1 MANQALYTSTK
12 ITDISHSPEKA
23 DTTLLLH
30 VPNSVSNGLNKLM
43 VGSMDT
49 NVLVLMFRHLLN
61 ASEPWIALPL
71 EKETKCTK
79 LLKLLQMQ
87 GLESH
92 LSSFDLPIVIK
103 RRHSVLTEQT
113 LPGQLGW
120 DLIILFA

>member
-12 ITDISHSPEKA
+12 VTDISHSPEKA

-43 VGSMDT
+43 VGS
-49 NVLVLMFRHLLN
+49 VLMFRHLLN
-61 ASEPWIALPL
+61 ASEPWNALPL

-79 LLKLLQMQ
+79 LLILLQMQ

-113 LPGQLGW
+113 LPG
-120 DLIILFA
+120 